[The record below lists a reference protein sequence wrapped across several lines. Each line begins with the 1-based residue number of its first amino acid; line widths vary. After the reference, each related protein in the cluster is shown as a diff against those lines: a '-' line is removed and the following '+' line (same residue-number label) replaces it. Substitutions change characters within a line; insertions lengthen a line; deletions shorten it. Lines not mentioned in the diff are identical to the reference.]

1 MCTKCDWESVL
12 SDCEALLSDPDFE
25 FAEDTV
31 AGIKEWIE
39 ENHHVT
45 EKQTTAI
52 ENISFCRD

>member
-12 SDCEALLSDPDFE
+12 ADCNALLSDPDFE

-31 AGIKEWIE
+31 EGIKDWIE

-45 EKQTTAI
+45 ERQADAI
-52 ENISFCRD
+52 SNIQNCK